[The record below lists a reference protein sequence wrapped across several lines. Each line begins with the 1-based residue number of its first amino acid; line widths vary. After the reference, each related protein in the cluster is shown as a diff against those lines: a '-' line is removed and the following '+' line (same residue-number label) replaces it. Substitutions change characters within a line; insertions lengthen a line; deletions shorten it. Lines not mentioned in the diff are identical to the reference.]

1 MQDRK
6 PETPRVSAKSDAAL
20 MGQERARR
28 EVVDLLILEVM
39 PNRQQP
45 RTKFASESLD
55 ELAESIRIHG
65 VLEPIIVREIPLTS
79 FEGHGRHYELIAGE
93 RRWRAATRAAITTIP
108 ALVLPETTT
117 DQSALELAITENLQ
131 REDLHPIDEAIAFG
145 RMQRDLGYSY
155 AQIAERLGKSKG
167 YVQNR
172 TRLLQLDEDLQRLV
186 IERPDTL
193 SHVYEL
199 AKVADPEHR
208 RALIDEVRRDM
219 LSFPE
224 TRARVQMILA
234 PAPAP
239 AAGESYLRKYDG
251 DEIHEELGASEGESY
266 LRKYDGDEIHN
277 DTVTLGGRS
286 ATPSPAPRPR
296 GTAALTPRERTALA
310 AATEKIDRYLNDLS
324 LLAEEDWAVLS
335 PLALRLSDLL
345 RQVGRAQGAARAANA
360 PDT

>member
-6 PETPRVSAKSDAAL
+6 PETPRVTAKSDAAL

-28 EVVDLLILEVM
+28 EVVDLLIREVM
-39 PNRQQP
+39 PNRHQP
-45 RTKFASESLD
+45 RTRFASESLD

-65 VLEPIIVREIPLTS
+65 VLEPIIVREIPLTA
-79 FEGHGRHYELIAGE
+79 FEGHGRQYELIAGE
-93 RRWRAATRAAITTIP
+93 RRWRAATRAAISTIP
-108 ALVLPETTT
+108 ALVLPESTS
-117 DQSALELAITENLQ
+117 DQAALELAITENLQ

-172 TRLLQLDEDLQRLV
+172 IRLLQLDEDLQRLV

-199 AKVADPEHR
+199 AKVTDPQQR
-208 RALIDEVRRDM
+208 RALIDEVLNHA

-224 TRARVQMILA
+224 TRARVQMLLA
-234 PAPAP
+234 PLPVP
-239 AAGESYLRKYDG
+239 AAGESYLRRYDG
-251 DEIHEELGASEGESY
+251 DEIHEESSTDESY

-277 DTVTLGGRS
+277 DEAALGGTS
-286 ATPSPAPRPR
+286 
-296 GTAALTPRERTALA
+296 LTPRERAALA
-310 AATEKIDRYLNDLS
+310 AATAKIERYLANPS
-324 LLAEEDWAVLS
+324 LLGAEDWAVLS

-345 RQVGRAQGAARAANA
+345 PQMEPTQGAARAANA
-360 PDT
+360 PDS